1 MLHDFAATEHYVII
15 PDLPMEANA
24 KNCIK
29 EKRFIYRLNK
39 NLPARYGILK
49 RFSTNPEETQW
60 FELPCHYCF
69 HYGNAWEEKN
79 EKGEDLIILWGCRA
93 DDIDIEFK
101 IEHPFLA
108 DNWNTKTTRF
118 EFNLSTGKAQ
128 QVAYIPT
135 KSTEFPIVNQDEL
148 GYKTK
153 YMYLALDF

>member
-128 QVAYIPT
+128 
-135 KSTEFPIVNQDEL
+135 
-148 GYKTK
+148 
-153 YMYLALDF
+153 